1 MNPRARALVL
11 TLVLVTLGAVVLSAA
26 LRLRRPFHLPNA
38 HRVLVFDVPGEVDEG
53 PPPPSSSPPLDFL
66 RRERPTFHELLF
78 AVRNAA
84 DDPSVAGL
92 VLHVDGLG
100 WGWARVTEMAD
111 AVQAFREAGKPVVA
125 SLGGGGEK
133 EYLLAAAAGTVA
145 MAPVANLQLDGLS
158 ASALFLRGTYE
169 KLDIRP
175 NFQHVGRYKSAVET
189 FTRNSLS
196 PDAREAMEALLA
208 DQYDQLLDRLAAARS
223 LEPAR
228 VRALIEGG
236 PYPASRALALG
247 LLDTLLVQADVDSL
261 AARMGGEPLPTESFL
276 QYAQEGGAG
285 VGEHIALVVAE
296 GDIVDGRSRE
306 TPFGGR
312 SVGDRT
318 LIEALRDI
326 RGRKGVRAVVLRIDS
341 PGGSGDASD
350 AVWQELRRLRRE
362 KPLIVSMGDVA
373 ASGGYYLAC
382 AGDAV
387 LASRGSITGSI
398 GVFGGKLNVL
408 GLYRKLGLNVET
420 VKQGRH
426 ADMWS
431 PYRDF
436 DDEERALYQSNL
448 EEFYRVFVSRVAEG
462 RRLSPGTVDSVG
474 QGRVWSGASALRLG
488 LVDREGGLEEAFELA
503 RERAG
508 IAKDADVVVDVY
520 PRPRRTWVQRWLGGL
535 FDEQDRQQDMRL
547 PVLAELGHWYR
558 LAGSAGARLALMP
571 YTIRID

>member
-1 MNPRARALVL
+1 MHPRARALVL
-11 TLVLVTLGAVVLSAA
+11 TLLLVTLGAVTLSVA

-53 PPPPSSSPPLDFL
+53 PPPPSASPPLDFL
-66 RRERPTFHELLF
+66 RRDRPMFHELLF

-84 DDPSVAGL
+84 EDASVAAI
-92 VLHVDGLG
+92 VLHIDGLD
-100 WGWARVTEMAD
+100 WGWARVAELAD
-111 AVQAFREAGKPVVA
+111 ALRAFRAAGKPVYA
-125 SLGGGGEK
+125 SLAGGGEK
-133 EYLLAAAAGTVA
+133 EYLLAATAGTVA
-145 MAPVANLQLDGLS
+145 MAPVATLQLDGLS

-189 FTRNSLS
+189 YTRTGLS
-196 PDAREAMEALLA
+196 PEAREAMQSLLQ
-208 DQYDQLLDRLAAARS
+208 DQYDDLTQRLAAARS
-223 LEPAR
+223 LEPAQ
-228 VRALIEGG
+228 VRQLIEGG
-236 PYPASRALALG
+236 PYPASRARALG
-247 LLDTLLVQADVDSL
+247 LLDTLLSQADVDSL
-261 AARMGGEPLPTESFL
+261 AARQTGERLSTESL
-276 QYAQEGGAG
+276 LRYAQEGGAG
-285 VGEHIALVVAE
+285 VGEHIALLVAE
-296 GDIVDGRSRE
+296 GEIVDGRSRE
-306 TPFGGR
+306 APFGGR

-318 LIEALRDI
+318 LVEALREI
-326 RGRKGVRAVVLRIDS
+326 RGRKSVRAVVLRIDS

-382 AGDAV
+382 AGDVV
-387 LASRGSITGSI
+387 LANRGTITGSI

-408 GLYRKLGLNVET
+408 GLFRKLGLNVET

-436 DDEERALYQSNL
+436 DDEERKLYQSNL

-462 RRLSPGTVDSVG
+462 RRLAAATVDSVG
-474 QGRVWSGASALRLG
+474 HGRVWSGSSAVRLG

-508 IAKDADVVVDVY
+508 IAKDADLVVDVY
-520 PRPRRTWVQRWLGGL
+520 PRPRRTWIQRWLGGL
-535 FDEQDRQQDMRL
+535 FDEQDPQQEMRL
-547 PVLAELGHWYR
+547 PVVTELGRWYR
-558 LAGSAGARLALMP
+558 LAGSAGAMLALMP